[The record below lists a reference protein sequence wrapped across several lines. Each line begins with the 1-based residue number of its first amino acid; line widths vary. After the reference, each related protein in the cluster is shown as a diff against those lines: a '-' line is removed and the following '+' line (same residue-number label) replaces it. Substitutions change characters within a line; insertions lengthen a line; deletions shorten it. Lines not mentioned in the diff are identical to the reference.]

1 MKQKILLLIAVVI
14 FILINSCA
22 ESITGPE
29 PGRRDYTWTVDT
41 IKIFSNYIHQ
51 IWGSA
56 PNDIWGVGP
65 GGALNT
71 TIWYYNGEKWTTDY
85 LSRGIS
91 PECVYGFSRSDVWIA
106 GHNGK
111 IWHYNGTE
119 WTENYQHK
127 IGNFIGISIY
137 DLYGTSKNDL
147 YAVGTAWF
155 DNETRRGIILHYDGT
170 KWTQK
175 FLADFN
181 SYFYKVRKGSDG
193 KCFITCIKQD
203 VKYNTQDT
211 TIIYEYNNQSL
222 IEKYSDQNKSK
233 KGAWVVIIDGRSY
246 FSFEDGI
253 FRYDKNGFEKVVE
266 NTVESF
272 VPLFRGR
279 NEKDIFISKSN
290 GILHYNGNDIN
301 EILSLEP
308 EAGIIDGLLFNRD
321 IVFLVYNPYEGS
333 LLYHGKLK
341 E

>member
-1 MKQKILLLIAVVI
+1 MKQKILLFVTALAFLV
-14 FILINSCA
+14 INSCT

-29 PGRRDYTWTVDT
+29 PGRRDYVWTVDT
-41 IKIFSNYIHQ
+41 IKIFSNNILQ
-51 IWGSA
+51 IWGSS
-56 PNDIWGVGP
+56 PDDIWGVGP

-71 TIWYYNGEKWTTDY
+71 TIWHYDGEKWSTDNI
-85 LSRGIS
+85 SRSIA
-91 PECVYGFSRSDVWIA
+91 PECVFGFSKNDVWIA

-111 IWHYNGTE
+111 IWHYDGIE
-119 WTENYQHK
+119 WKESYQHK
-127 IGNFIGISIY
+127 IGSFIGTSIY
-137 DLYGTSKNDL
+137 DLYGTSKRDL

-155 DNETRRGIILHYDGT
+155 DNETRRGIILHYDGV

-203 VKYNTQDT
+203 VKYYSQDT
-211 TIIYEYNNQSL
+211 TIIYEYSQQSL

-233 KGAWVVIIDGRSY
+233 KGAWVVIIDGSSY
-246 FSFEDGI
+246 FSLEDGI
-253 FRYDKNGFEKVVE
+253 FRYDTNGFEKVVE
-266 NTVESF
+266 NNIESF
-272 VPLFRGR
+272 APLFRGR
-279 NEKDIFISKSN
+279 NEKDIFISKRD
-290 GILHYNGNDIN
+290 GIVHYNGNDIKD
-301 EILSLEP
+301 ILVLESWL
-308 EAGIIDGLLFNRD
+308 IDGLLFNRD